1 MLETLA
7 NSIFGFIVAIG
18 ILVTVH
24 EFGHFWVARKLG
36 VRVLRFSVGFGKPL
50 LTWRRRN
57 DDTEYVLAA
66 IPLGGYVKMLDERE
80 AKVPENEL
88 DRAFNRKPLWVRT
101 AVVLAGPVFNLVFAV
116 LLFWMVLVMGESGL
130 RPIIGEVADN
140 SPAAMAGFA
149 PGEEILRI
157 NGKPTPTWTQM
168 LYQFASSAAGG
179 DEIVFETLDQDERLQ
194 QRALSFDAI
203 GDLAE
208 VKDPLSALGVKPELP
223 KTPPVL
229 GEILPGQPAEK
240 AGLQPGDRVVE
251 ADGIAIDSWLQWVKY
266 VRERPLTPMQLKILR
281 DDQLLELELIPA
293 AVEVDGKTIGRIG
306 AANRSDPAVWARYR
320 VEYSMGPMEA
330 LPAAVVRTWDFS
342 VLTLKVMWRIL
353 SGQASMKNL
362 GGPIT
367 MASAAGSAVDAGLVY
382 FLKLLAIISISL
394 GVFNLL
400 PVPVLDGGH
409 LVYFLMEAV
418 TGKPPSEEFM
428 LRGQQIGLALLLSLM
443 VLVFYQDIVRLGG

>member
-1 MLETLA
+1 MLGTFA
-7 NSIFGFIVAIG
+7 NSVFGFVLAIG

-36 VRVLRFSVGFGKPL
+36 VKVLRFSVGFGKPL
-50 LTWRRRN
+50 FTWHRKN

-80 AKVPENEL
+80 APVAESEM

-116 LLFWMVLVMGESGL
+116 LLFWVVLVLGESGL

-140 SPAAMAGFA
+140 SPAATAGFT

-157 NGKPTPTWTQM
+157 NGKSTPTWSQM

-179 DEIVFETLDQDERLQ
+179 DEIVVETRDRHERLQ
-194 QRALSFDAI
+194 QRVLAFDAI

-223 KTPPVL
+223 ITPPVL
-229 GEILPGQPAEK
+229 GQVLPDQPAEK
-240 AGLQPGDRVVE
+240 AGLQPGDRILE
-251 ADGIAIDSWLQWVKY
+251 ADGEPIDSWMQWVNY
-266 VRERPLTPMQLKILR
+266 VRERPLVPMQLKIQR
-281 DDQLLELELIPA
+281 DEQLLELELIPA
-293 AVEVDGKTIGRIG
+293 AVEADGKNIGRIG
-306 AANRSDPAVWARYR
+306 AGNQSDPAVWARYR
-320 VEYSMGPMEA
+320 VDYSMSPLEA

-342 VLTLKVMWRIL
+342 TLTLKVMWRIV
-353 SGQASMKNL
+353 SGQASLKNL

-367 MASAAGSAVDAGLVY
+367 IANAAGSAVDAGLVV

-400 PVPVLDGGH
+400 PIPVLDGGH
-409 LVYFLMEAV
+409 LVYFLIEAV
-418 TGKPPSEEFM
+418 TGKPPSEVFM
-428 LRGQQIGLALLLSLM
+428 IGGQQIGLALLLGLM
-443 VLVFYQDIVRLGG
+443 VLVFYQDIARLGG

>member
-7 NSIFGFIVAIG
+7 SSIFGFILAIG

-36 VRVLRFSVGFGKPL
+36 IRVLRFSVGFGKPL
-50 LTWRRRN
+50 FTWRRKN

-80 AKVPENEL
+80 AEVPEA
-88 DRAFNRKPLWVRT
+88 DAKYAFNRQPLWVRT
-101 AVVLAGPVFNLVFAV
+101 AVVLAGPVFNLIFAV
-116 LLFWMVLVMGESGL
+116 LLFWVVLVMGESGL
-130 RPIIGEVADN
+130 RPIVGEVSAG
-140 SPAAMAGFA
+140 SPAAIVGFS

-179 DEIVFETLDQDERLQ
+179 DEIVIETRDRDERLHK
-194 QRALSFDAI
+194 RVLAFDAI
-203 GDLAE
+203 GDMAE
-208 VKDPLSALGVKPELP
+208 VKNPLSALGVKPELP
-223 KTPPVL
+223 RIPPVL
-229 GEILPGQPAEK
+229 GKILPGQPAQK
-240 AGLQPGDRVVE
+240 AGLQPGDLILE
-251 ADGIAIDSWLQWVKY
+251 ADGNSMDNWMQWVNY
-266 VRERPLTPMQLKILR
+266 VREKPLVPMQLQIQR
-281 DDQLLELELIPA
+281 NGQLLELELIPEA
-293 AVEVDGKTIGRIG
+293 IETEGKTIGRIG
-306 AANRSDPAVWARYR
+306 AANKSDPELWAQYR
-320 VEYSMGPMEA
+320 VQYSMGPVEA

-353 SGQASMKNL
+353 SGQASLKNL

-367 MASAAGSAVDAGLVY
+367 IANAAGNAVDAGLVY

-400 PVPVLDGGH
+400 PIPVLDGGH
-409 LVYFLMEAV
+409 LLYFLFEAV
-418 TGKPPSEEFM
+418 TGKPPSEQIM
-428 LRGQQIGLALLLSLM
+428 LWGQQVGLALLLSLM
-443 VLVFYQDIVRLGG
+443 VLVFYQDIARLGG